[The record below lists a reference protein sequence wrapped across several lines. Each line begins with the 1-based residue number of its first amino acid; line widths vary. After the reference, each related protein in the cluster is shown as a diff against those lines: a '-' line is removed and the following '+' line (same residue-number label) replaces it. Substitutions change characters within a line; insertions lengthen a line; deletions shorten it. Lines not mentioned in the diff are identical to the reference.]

1 MIWAA
6 VKNKLRKYNQSPTD
20 SAFVLGNIRTVV
32 DEVNDSGIWMKCV
45 QHVIEK
51 EHEYCI
57 LPAINPIII
66 TPNSDTSSE
75 NSDSEF

>member
-20 SAFVLGNIRTVV
+20 SAFVLGNIRIVV
-32 DEVNDSGIWMKCV
+32 DEVNHSGIWIKCV

-51 EHEYCI
+51 EGEYCI
-57 LPAINPIII
+57 LPAIDDVIEKEGKYCILPAIGRH
-66 TPNSDTSSE
+66 
-75 NSDSEF
+75 